1 MLSCPKTVNPKPTQ
15 ENNKNKHRVTP
26 VINIWVPQAE
36 IYVNVL
42 LEKIATG
49 VHRQQEIVN
58 RPCCWSALACFSCFS
73 CSLLVIPFL
82 LSGCWNHHFLAN
94 RVEPVV
100 QNSSV
105 LRLQC
110 IAGGCSK
117 RARHE
122 IASFTPTSS
131 GRAACQSRP
140 AL

>member
-1 MLSCPKTVNPKPTQ
+1 M
-15 ENNKNKHRVTP
+15 
-26 VINIWVPQAE
+26 
-36 IYVNVL
+36 
-42 LEKIATG
+42 
-49 VHRQQEIVN
+49 
-58 RPCCWSALACFSCFS
+58 
-73 CSLLVIPFL
+73 IPFL
-82 LSGCWNHHFLAN
+82 LSGCWNRHFLAN

-140 AL
+140 ALCATLCTKLLPSGNIYISWDGMRIALERLPPLNPVYATSDLAGPSHYPPPSNVRRMVLKCQRQMMFFPRPNA